1 MTFNFLACLFRFQGP
16 IARAKN
22 HYVINW
28 IVSCNKNLSAL
39 NWAYIRRPRDELSN
53 EITMDYLP
61 NRRFLGIVALGCGV
75 YVARE
80 MYVMYYMKPW
90 NREEHG
96 YERPPPD
103 GNFPDLRLH
112 NNLMANHLTPD
123 LYNSLR

>member
-1 MTFNFLACLFRFQGP
+1 
-16 IARAKN
+16 
-22 HYVINW
+22 
-28 IVSCNKNLSAL
+28 
-39 NWAYIRRPRDELSN
+39 
-53 EITMDYLP
+53 MDYFP